1 MALKAGYK
9 GIKNSLLSLIKFIT
23 SIGDGLVFDAGELSA
38 NLGEGL
44 EFDSDGKIKVS
55 DSGSSVVKDNIFTGD
70 FNVFSATS
78 YTEIPFTEDINDYE
92 YLIFRGYGLTNT
104 GAKELFNAFITKAD
118 AVSGDEVVI
127 FSFYMYNNAGVY
139 VKGKYD
145 TDAFKIIK
153 GSASWFSGFHITA
166 VDAVK
171 F

>member
-55 DSGSSVVKDNIFTGD
+55 DPGSSVTKDNIFTGD
-70 FNVFSATS
+70 FNVFTATN
-78 YTEIPFTEDINDYE
+78 YTEITFTEDITDYD

-104 GAKELFNAFITKAD
+104 GDKELFNAVIAEAD
-118 AVSGDEVVI
+118 AVSGDEIVI
-127 FSFYMYNNAGVY
+127 FSFYMYNNAGVF
-139 VKGKYD
+139 VKGKYESG
-145 TDAFKIIK
+145 AFKIIK
-153 GSASWFSGFHITA
+153 GVANWFSGFHITA

>member
-9 GIKNSLLSLIKFIT
+9 GIKKSLLSLIKFIT

-55 DSGSSVVKDNIFTGD
+55 ESSSVTKDNIFTGD
-70 FNVFSATS
+70 FNVFSATT
-78 YTEIPFTEDINDYE
+78 YTEITFTEDITDYD

-104 GAKELFNAFITKAD
+104 GDKELFNAVIAEED
-118 AVSGDEVVI
+118 AISGDEIVI
-127 FSFYMYNNAGVY
+127 FSFYMYNNAGVF
-139 VKGKYD
+139 VKGKYESE
-145 TDAFKIIK
+145 AFKILK
-153 GSASWFSGFHITA
+153 GASSWFTGFHITA
-166 VDAVK
+166 VDAIK